1 MWQRVQTL
9 YLLVADFC
17 LLTLLLF
24 WPTLRG
30 AFSSLPWL
38 GWLWLGLPVCA
49 SVLSTAAVA
58 LFRNRPLQMRL
69 VRLAA
74 LLTAGS
80 LGLSMALVINTGLA
94 RSHLTIAL
102 GLVLLPLLAY
112 VLLVRARR
120 AIERDEEAV
129 RRMHRLR

>member
-24 WPTLRG
+24 WPTLRE

-80 LGLSMALVINTGLA
+80 LGLSMALVINTGLV